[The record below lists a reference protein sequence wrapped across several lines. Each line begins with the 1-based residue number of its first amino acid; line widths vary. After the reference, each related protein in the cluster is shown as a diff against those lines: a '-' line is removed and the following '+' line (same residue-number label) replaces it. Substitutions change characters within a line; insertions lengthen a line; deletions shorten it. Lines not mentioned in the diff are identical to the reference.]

1 MKSAYAATVL
11 ILVATSASAVPL
23 PRPGSFA
30 ICGVCHKTEAGA
42 PAGVG
47 PNLWGVGARV
57 SGTAAGYAYS
67 PAMKAAKIKWSK
79 AEIVNF
85 IASPQTKVP
94 GTKMAYV
101 GQKDPAQAAAIA
113 DYVMSL
119 K

>member
-1 MKSAYAATVL
+1 
-11 ILVATSASAVPL
+11 
-23 PRPGSFA
+23 
-30 ICGVCHKTEAGA
+30 
-42 PAGVG
+42 
-47 PNLWGVGARV
+47 
-57 SGTAAGYAYS
+57 
-67 PAMKAAKIKWSK
+67 MKAAKIKWSK